1 MASSIATH
9 AREAVA
15 SERGTRATRL
25 GLTPARGDATGSQ
38 AADATKRGAPG
49 APVRRVVSEEDLEAA
64 ELMCSLRDVIEP
76 PATRDVRRATRL
88 PTAVR
93 DDARAF
99 LRGLGDGLLSSR
111 RLARGVVVVAMLAW

>member
-1 MASSIATH
+1 MNAHFSPFMSSRTTSPGRISGTSRGVGVGGGGAPATPPSSSI
-9 AREAVA
+9 VVVVVVVVV
-15 SERGTRATRL
+15 ATR
-25 GLTPARGDATGSQ
+25 R
-38 AADATKRGAPG
+38 
-49 APVRRVVSEEDLEAA
+49 
-64 ELMCSLRDVIEP
+64 
-76 PATRDVRRATRL
+76 ATRDVRRATRL